1 MEETMVLAMSA
12 GERNRN
18 KEGVSYHM
26 DDHCSITTATL
37 QQHYSNTTAT
47 HVPVS
52 CATAFV
58 LPLLLP
64 LLFPLL
70 LPVTSLDK

>member
-47 HVPVS
+47 LQQH
-52 CATAFV
+52 TYQ
-58 LPLLLP
+58 
-64 LLFPLL
+64 
-70 LPVTSLDK
+70 